1 MATVTDDDYDYDGDG
16 GDNILPTVR
25 GNHRT
30 ELEAKWTDTENS

>member
-16 GDNILPTVR
+16 GDNILPTVS